1 MSRSRRKTP
10 ITGITT
16 ARSDQPFKACEHRR
30 ERSAVRKALHWTA
43 DDTAVP
49 HTKAF
54 GDPWAAPKDG
64 KAWLPLHKDR
74 ARWLR
79 K

>member
-10 ITGITT
+10 ITGTTT
-16 ARSDQPFKACEHRR
+16 AASDKPYKADEHQR
-30 ERSAVRKALHWTA
+30 ERAAVKQALHVHA

-49 HTKAF
+49 ASKQF
-54 GDPWAAPKDG
+54 GDPWKAPKDG
-64 KAWLPLHKDR
+64 KQFFAAATDR
-74 ARWLR
+74 DLR